1 MKKLALSALVLSSVF
16 FSSCE
21 EDEKIEQHP
30 HLSLKVE
37 HKVDRNILAFDTLIY
52 VNAVGHKY
60 EVQTLKYFVSNILLH
75 KSGGKVITIKGPFYI
90 DAEDESTFEL
100 DNHTDLSPGEY
111 EKITLTFGLDS
122 ALNISNSLTNAKEAG
137 MTWPDQMGGGYHYMK
152 LEGTYKPLDT
162 NITKSFLV
170 HTGASMGKPYHIDIE
185 IPNSNF
191 TISDQDISIKI
202 SMNINEWFN
211 APNNYDF
218 SDYPTGIMNNMD
230 AQMALKTNGS
240 SVFTATIN

>member
-1 MKKLALSALVLSSVF
+1 MKKLALSVLVLSSVF

-21 EDEKIEQHP
+21 EAEKIEQHA

-37 HKVDRNILAFDTLIY
+37 HKVDSNILAFDTLIY
-52 VNAVGHKY
+52 VNSVGHKY

-100 DNHTDLSPGEY
+100 DHHTDLSPGEY

-122 ALNISNSLTNAKEAG
+122 ALNISNSLTNAKEVG
-137 MTWPDQMGGGYHYMK
+137 MAWPGGGYHYMK

-162 NITKSFLV
+162 SITKSFLI
-170 HTGASMGKPYHIDIE
+170 HTGATMGNPYHIDIE

-211 APNNYDF
+211 NPYNYDF
-218 SDYPTGIMNNMD
+218 SDYPTGIMSKMD
-230 AQMALKTNGS
+230 AQLTLKTNGS